1 MKLLLVTGSEGL
13 IGSAIQRVYDG
24 EVYYAK
30 RADGDL
36 TDWNSC
42 LKLFSDKR
50 PSHVIHAAALV
61 GGIGGNLMK
70 SGEYFR
76 QNILMNTNVLEAS
89 RILGVEN
96 LVTFMSTCV
105 FPESANYPLTPDQLH
120 NGQPHKSNFSYAY
133 AKRMLEVQSK
143 AYRNQWNVNFN
154 ILVPPNVYGPC
165 DNWNLEEGHVVPS
178 LIHKFHLAKEAGH
191 GMEVWGTGKPLREF
205 IYSDDIAKIAIWAA
219 FNLNQSEPLMVST
232 SKENSISEIVKIIQ
246 QEIDF
251 KGPISF
257 DLTKPDGQFR
267 KPSDSDIFAAMVP
280 DFKFTEIS
288 DGLRQTINWFTN
300 NYPKVRM

>member
-1 MKLLLVTGSEGL
+1 
-13 IGSAIQRVYDG
+13 
-24 EVYYAK
+24 
-30 RADGDL
+30 
-36 TDWNSC
+36 
-42 LKLFSDKR
+42 
-50 PSHVIHAAALV
+50 V

-70 SGEYFR
+70 SGEYFH

-89 RILGVEN
+89 RIAGVEN

-105 FPESANYPLTPDQLH
+105 FPESAKYPLTSDQLH
-120 NGQPHKSNFSYAY
+120 NGKPHKSNFSYAY

-154 ILVPPNVYGPC
+154 ILIPPNVYGPC

-178 LIHKFHLAKEAGH
+178 LIHKFYLAKEAGN

-251 KGPISF
+251 KGPITF
-257 DLTKPDGQFR
+257 DTTKPDGQFR
-267 KPSDSDIFAAMVP
+267 KPSDSSIMRQMLP
-280 DFKFTEIS
+280 DFTFTEIA
-288 DGLRQTINWFTN
+288 DGLHQTINWFSS
-300 NYPKVRM
+300 NYPNVRL